1 MDDTRFNTPG
11 EQRKIDSI
19 AADILRNVRIN
30 RSFIL
35 WMGFLSALLV
45 VCLAAYVT
53 QLRQGLGV
61 TGLRDFTSWGMYI
74 ANFVFFVATSLV
86 GMLISS
92 VLGLIG
98 FQWVKP
104 ISRIAEIIAIAF
116 AAVAGLVII
125 SDMGRP
131 DRLPYVFMYG
141 RVQSPILWD
150 VTVVTTY
157 FVLSLLLWF
166 FPLIPDLAISKGR
179 LEGRPAFLVKAYEFL
194 SFRWEHHEVQFRI
207 MNQAIRILLILIIPT
222 AFAIHTVTSWLFAV
236 TPRTGWDSTIFGPYF
251 ISGAFVSGTA
261 ALIIAMYFFRVNYK
275 LEKYLTD
282 YHFEKI
288 ARVLVLVSIVYFY
301 FNLNEFLV
309 PAYKLKTGDAIHLR
323 ELFAGHYAML
333 FWGIQML
340 GLIIPAIL
348 LLIKRM
354 RRPLPMLIISIFM
367 LLGAWFKRY
376 IIVVPPQGH
385 PNLPIQNVPVEWIVY
400 RPTLIETAVT
410 VASIVLVLIIITVL
424 SKLFPVIPIWEMAEE
439 ETDREKNMK
448 NSKISGL

>member
-1 MDDTRFNTPG
+1 MDEIRFNTPREKG
-11 EQRKIDSI
+11 KIDSL
-19 AADILRNVRIN
+19 ASDILKNVRIN
-30 RSFIL
+30 ASFLL
-35 WMGFLSALLV
+35 WMGFLFTL
-45 VCLAAYVT
+45 LAACLFAYT
-53 QLRQGLGV
+53 IQLRKGLGV

-74 ANFVFFVATSLV
+74 ANFVFFVATSLC

-98 FQWVKP
+98 YRWVKP

-131 DRLPYVFMYG
+131 DRLPYVFMFG

-157 FVLSLLLWF
+157 FVLSMLLWF
-166 FPLIPDLAISKGR
+166 FPMVPDLAIAKDR
-179 LEGRPAFLVKAYEFL
+179 LEGRPKFLVKAYEIL
-194 SFRWEHHEVQFRI
+194 SVRWMHHEKQYQLLG
-207 MNQAIRILLILIIPT
+207 QAVRILLILIIPT

-261 ALIIAMYFFRVNYK
+261 AVIIAMYFFRVNYR
-275 LEKYLTD
+275 LEKYLNAEV
-282 YHFEKI
+282 FEKMG
-288 ARVLVLVSIVYFY
+288 RVMVLVAIVYFY

-309 PAYKLKTGDAIHLR
+309 PGYKLKTGDAIHLR
-323 ELFAGHYAML
+323 ELFTGHYAAL
-333 FWGIQML
+333 FWGIQMF

-348 LLIKRM
+348 LLFKQI
-354 RRPLPMLIISIFM
+354 RRPFPMMVISLFV
-367 LLGAWFKRY
+367 LVGSWFKRF

-385 PNLPIQNVPVEWIVY
+385 PNLPIQNVPVEWVVY
-400 RPTLIETAVT
+400 KPTLIETAVT

-439 ETDREKNMK
+439 ENGKEKIN
-448 NSKISGL
+448 G

>member
-1 MDDTRFNTPG
+1 MDETRFNTPG
-11 EQRKIDSI
+11 EQREIDSI

-30 RSFIL
+30 RNFIL
-35 WMGFLSALLV
+35 WMGFLSAVLV
-45 VCLAAYVT
+45 LCLAAYVI
-53 QLRQGLGV
+53 QLRNGLGV
-61 TGLRDFTSWGMYI
+61 TGMRDFTSWGMYI

-98 FQWVKP
+98 YQWVKP

-131 DRLPYVFMYG
+131 DRLPYVFMFG

-166 FPLIPDLAISKGR
+166 FPLVPDLAISKSR
-179 LEGRPAFLVKAYEFL
+179 LEGRPAFLVKAYDIL
-194 SFRWEHHEVQFRI
+194 SFRWEHHEVQYRI
-207 MNQAIRILLILIIPT
+207 MKQAIRILLILIIPT

-261 ALIIAMYFFRVNYK
+261 ALIIAIYFFRVNYK
-275 LEKYLTD
+275 LQKYITD
-282 YHFEKI
+282 DTFDKI
-288 ARVLVLVSIVYFY
+288 GRVLVLVSIVYFY

-323 ELFAGHYAML
+323 ELFSGHYAPL
-333 FWGIQML
+333 FWTIQL
-340 GLIIPAIL
+340 GGLIIPVIL
-348 LLIKRM
+348 LLFKRM
-354 RRPLPMLIISIFM
+354 RRPLPMLVISLFV
-367 LLGAWFKRY
+367 LCGAWLKRY
-376 IIVVPPQGH
+376 IIVVPPQAH
-385 PNLPIQNVPVEWIVY
+385 PNLPIQGVPVEWIIY
-400 RPTLIETAVT
+400 KPTLIETAVT
-410 VASIVLVLIIITVL
+410 VASIILVLIIITIL

-439 ETDREKNMK
+439 GIEKDK
-448 NSKISGL
+448 TLDKQ

>member
-1 MDDTRFNTPG
+1 MDEIRFNTPR
-11 EQRKIDSI
+11 EQGKIDSL
-19 AADILRNVRIN
+19 ASDILKNVRIN
-30 RSFIL
+30 ASFLL
-35 WMGFLSALLV
+35 WMGFLFTL
-45 VCLAAYVT
+45 LAACLFAYT
-53 QLRQGLGV
+53 IQLKKGLGV

-74 ANFVFFVATSLV
+74 ANFVFFVATSLC

-98 FQWVKP
+98 YRWVKP

-131 DRLPYVFMYG
+131 DRLPYVFMFG

-157 FVLSLLLWF
+157 FVLSMLLWF
-166 FPLIPDLAISKGR
+166 FPMVPDLAIAKDR
-179 LEGRPAFLVKAYEFL
+179 LEGRPKFLVKAYEIL
-194 SFRWEHHEVQFRI
+194 SVRWMHHEKQYQLLG
-207 MNQAIRILLILIIPT
+207 QAVRILLILIIPT

-261 ALIIAMYFFRVNYK
+261 AVIIAMYFFRVNYR
-275 LEKYLTD
+275 LEKYLNAEV
-282 YHFEKI
+282 FEKMG
-288 ARVLVLVSIVYFY
+288 RVMVLVAIVYFY

-309 PAYKLKTGDAIHLR
+309 PGYKLKTGDAIHLR
-323 ELFAGHYAML
+323 ELFTGHFAAL
-333 FWGIQML
+333 FWGIQLL

-348 LLIKRM
+348 LLFKKM
-354 RRPLPMLIISIFM
+354 RRPLPMMVISLFV
-367 LLGAWFKRY
+367 LAGSWFKRF

-385 PNLPIQNVPVEWIVY
+385 PNLPIQNVPVEWAVY
-400 RPTLIETAVT
+400 KPTLIETAVT
-410 VASIVLVLIIITVL
+410 VASIVLVLIIITIL
-424 SKLFPVIPIWEMAEE
+424 AKLFPVIPIWEMAEE
-439 ETDREKNMK
+439 ENGKEKIN
-448 NSKISGL
+448 G